1 MQKSYQ
7 APGYAPEMIFNVA
20 GFPEDEVNVTQ
31 KDIEFASE
39 FTDIDLYLT
48 HIYEDIHGQIM
59 KLILWLELVLY

>member
-1 MQKSYQ
+1 
-7 APGYAPEMIFNVA
+7 MIFNVA
-20 GFPEDEVNVTQ
+20 GFTEDEVNVTE

-59 KLILWLELVLY
+59 KLILWLELVLYWNR